1 MAYIVLACVV
11 VLLRVD
17 GAPLISR
24 HLHFGYLTAN
34 ISALATP
41 AETKSP
47 EIVMGCIVMAHIV
60 MAHIVMA
67 YVVTSRSTRVR

>member
-1 MAYIVLACVV
+1 MAYIFMACVV
-11 VLLRVD
+11 VLLRVCE
-17 GAPLISR
+17 APLI
-24 HLHFGYLTAN
+24 N

-41 AETKSP
+41 ADAKSP
-47 EIVMGCIVMAHIV
+47 EIVMACIVMTHVV